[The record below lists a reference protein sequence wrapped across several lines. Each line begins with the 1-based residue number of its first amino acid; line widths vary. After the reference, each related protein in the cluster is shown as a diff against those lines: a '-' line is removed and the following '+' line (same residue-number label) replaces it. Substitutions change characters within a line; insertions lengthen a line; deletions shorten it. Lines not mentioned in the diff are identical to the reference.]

1 MNQPN
6 HISIFKE
13 SKGVV
18 LSKVRFIP
26 IRENSPVIV
35 GIFVVVTG
43 DLLLLRSFREEL
55 YVRVEETTA
64 VSRVFDGHF
73 WAECDFEG
81 RVGEIGTSEIGLE
94 ERRHLS
100 VSRAGIFEDQKM
112 DPEWEHV
119 DEQGEE
125 NEGENTSCPVTSVF
139 NLLWIVFTNGEIL

>member
-73 WAECDFEG
+73 
-81 RVGEIGTSEIGLE
+81 
-94 ERRHLS
+94 
-100 VSRAGIFEDQKM
+100 
-112 DPEWEHV
+112 
-119 DEQGEE
+119 
-125 NEGENTSCPVTSVF
+125 
-139 NLLWIVFTNGEIL
+139 